1 MTWEPGL
8 PVLTASDHA
17 DWQAWRK
24 ARKLKSQRQRRA
36 MYPRIDYYPCAEV
49 LALIRERTHGRVGGD
64 HSSVID
70 ALVLAAFRNKVG
82 RFSRTD
88 GG

>member
-1 MTWEPGL
+1 M
-8 PVLTASDHA
+8 
-17 DWQAWRK
+17 RK
-24 ARKLKSQRQRRA
+24 ARKLESQRQRRA

-70 ALVLAAFRNKVG
+70 APVLGAFRNKIG
-82 RFSRTD
+82 RFFKD
-88 GG
+88 GQG